1 MLSVA
6 FFSHGQGRAGGSIEW
21 IRKIG
26 ESSGKNPL
34 FFRHIRIPAAK
45 LLRTSRKAF
54 RSRINP
60 FGMMLDLLMCPMHL
74 KR

>member
-34 FFRHIRIPAAK
+34 FSDTSEFRQQNCYEQVGKSFHSK
-45 LLRTSRKAF
+45 
-54 RSRINP
+54 INP
-60 FGMMLDLLMCPMHL
+60 AEDDACS
-74 KR
+74 